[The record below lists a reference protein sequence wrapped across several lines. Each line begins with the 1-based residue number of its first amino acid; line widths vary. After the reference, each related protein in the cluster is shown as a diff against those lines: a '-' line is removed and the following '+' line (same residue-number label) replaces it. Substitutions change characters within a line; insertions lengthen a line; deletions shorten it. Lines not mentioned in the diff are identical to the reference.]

1 MKKRVFY
8 KVLVIVGIMCALITI
23 NRISFAYTIGD
34 MDRDGTITASDARA
48 ILKIS
53 GDPGKY
59 NQIADINQDGKIT
72 AAEARE
78 VLRVSS
84 RLDLFK
90 YNGYTV
96 YNQNNFNST
105 VAKRGCSFTSL
116 SMVLSKYN
124 IDRKPDSFGSSPFT
138 LSEISTELKKY
149 NINNTVFKAYTKSN
163 VNKTTWKNEI
173 YKNLKNG
180 KPVIA
185 LVRDN
190 GTNLYTATS
199 HYIVLVGIFDHK
211 ISKNLINV
219 LDPNG
224 GRIRIGDIELE
235 TFIEHFLLAKN
246 NGNEM
251 GFVCIK

>member
-1 MKKRVFY
+1 MEKRIFY
-8 KVLVIVGIMCALITI
+8 KSLLIVGIMVALIMIT
-23 NRISFAYTIGD
+23 RISFAYTIGD
-34 MDRDGTITASDARA
+34 MNRDGTITASDARA

-53 GDPGKY
+53 GDPRKY
-59 NQIADINQDGKIT
+59 NPIADINQDGKVV

-78 VLRVSS
+78 ILRVASK
-84 RLDLFK
+84 LDLLE

-96 YNQNNFNST
+96 YNQNNFNDI
-105 VAKRGCSFTSL
+105 VAKRGCSFTSIA
-116 SMVLSKYN
+116 MVLSKYN
-124 IDRKPDSFGSSPFT
+124 IQKKPDTFGSAPFT
-138 LSEISTELKKY
+138 LTEIATELKKH
-149 NINNTVFKAYTKSN
+149 NIKTAVYKEYKKSN
-163 VNKTTWKNEI
+163 VNKNTWKNEI
-173 YKNLKNG
+173 YKNLKSG

-190 GTNLYTATS
+190 GSNLYTTTS
-199 HYIVLVGIFDHK
+199 HYIVLVGIFDQG
-211 ISKNLINV
+211 ICKNLINV

-235 TFIEHFLLAKN
+235 IFIEHFLLAKN